1 MERRS
6 GDRIITIHPK
16 RQKLTP
22 STDTDTDSKVTADD
36 KVKKN
41 EETSLKQEDSETTE
55 GDESL
60 ADALKKQKGSIEAT
74 ETVVTNLPTVAIG
87 RNNLTNI
94 QDEAEKREYFD
105 SQQELQRKVEQV
117 AKWIRESSHAIVFTG
132 AGISTR

>member
-22 STDTDTDSKVTADD
+22 STDTDSKVTVED

-41 EETSLKQEDSETTE
+41 EKTSFKQEDSETTE

-60 ADALKKQKGSIEAT
+60 ADALKKQKESLKPT
-74 ETVVTNLPTVAIG
+74 ETVVTNIPTVG
-87 RNNLTNI
+87 LTNI

-105 SQQELQRKVEQV
+105 SPQELQRKVEQV